1 MQSGVAR
8 LVPSHACVK
17 KGNKASGLH
26 GTCRG
31 RHNVETS
38 CVWRPRGA
46 VPKKRWESAPSV
58 SGSRGWAPCWN
69 VKAGMSAT
77 IVACIVG
84 AGQASAIEEQ
94 EVLEAQDLWASG
106 VVRVGSMNTWEE
118 SRDAAS
124 ELIRDLYAY
133 ETTRVLFKPTLARQI
148 PFRHTFDGALSYFV
162 GRNDEYPEDQGFA
175 LRPWSNIAF
184 QNSGVLVYD
193 DVAMASGVYALT
205 DTQGGQTDAE
215 YTFVYQ
221 KQKDGKLRIIV
232 HHSSIP
238 FGG

>member
-8 LVPSHACVK
+8 LVPSQACER
-17 KGNKASGLH
+17 KGWNASGSH
-26 GTCRG
+26 GTGRG
-31 RHNVETS
+31 RRHVQTS

-46 VPKKRWESAPSV
+46 ASKKRWEAAPSV
-58 SGSRGWAPCWN
+58 AGSRGWASSWN
-69 VKAGMSAT
+69 VRAGISAT
-77 IVACIVG
+77 IAACVVG

-94 EVLEAQDLWASG
+94 EVLEAQHMWATG
-106 VVRVGSMNTWEE
+106 VVRVGSMDTWEE

-133 ETTRVLFKPTLARQI
+133 DTTKVLFKPTLARHI

-162 GRNDEYPEDQGFA
+162 GRNEKYPEDQGFA
-175 LRPWSNIAF
+175 MRPWSNIAF
-184 QNSGVLVYD
+184 QNSGVLLYD

-205 DTQGGQTDAE
+205 DTRGEQTDAE

-238 FGG
+238 FSG